1 MATTEVHDA
10 HRHLG
15 LLPAHPFYGGPAIN
29 ADLGA
34 RASLEQLL
42 DDLVA
47 EGTRRAL
54 VLPNYGVPGVSISFA
69 HNDLVLDAAA
79 RDDRVRCGLWVSPR
93 PQDAELTA
101 KALTLAGEPGVVAL
115 KTSFLLW

>member
-1 MATTEVHDA
+1 MAATEVHDA

-54 VLPNYGVPGVSISFA
+54 VLPNYGVPDVSISFA
-69 HNDLVLDAAA
+69 HNDLVLDAAPPGTTA
-79 RDDRVRCGLWVSPR
+79 CAAGCGCRRAPR
-93 PQDAELTA
+93 TP
-101 KALTLAGEPGVVAL
+101 
-115 KTSFLLW
+115 S

>member
-15 LLPAHPFYGGPAIN
+15 LLPAHPFYGDPAIN

-42 DDLVA
+42 DDLDA
-47 EGTRRAL
+47 EGAGRAL
-54 VLPNYGVPGVSISFA
+54 VLPSYGVPGVSISFA

-79 RDDRVRCGLWVSPR
+79 RDDRVRCGLWVSPPASSSR
-93 PQDAELTA
+93 AC
-101 KALTLAGEPGVVAL
+101 G
-115 KTSFLLW
+115 